1 MLSHPSL
8 ENCPKSSTKLRS
20 GKKNLHFWQIQIDR
34 VMHSLGPPTEKKT
47 LTEKV
52 AYQKTCFLHR

>member
-34 VMHSLGPPTEKKT
+34 VMHSLGPPKT